1 MPRKMKSSAP
11 KNEVVT
17 EDVKPVVE
25 ATTEQETSPETV
37 ASSLMDD
44 YATLLS
50 ELTSLRSTVSSLTT
64 QLRALKTRTE
74 RELRQAHKNG
84 KRRKNVNRKPS
95 GFVKPTPISSELARF
110 LGKPKNSEMA
120 RTEVTREINQYIV
133 KNELQDPTNRR
144 RIVPNSELRKLL
156 KIGKNDELT
165 YFNLQRYMSPH
176 FQKASSPS
184 S

>member
-1 MPRKMKSSAP
+1 MKSSAP

-17 EDVKPVVE
+17 EDVKEVQTAEPE
-25 ATTEQETSPETV
+25 QDTTSESARST
-37 ASSLMDD
+37 LMDD

-50 ELTSLRSTVSSLTT
+50 ELTSLRSSISSLTT

-74 RELRQAHKNG
+74 REIRQAHKNG
-84 KRRKNVNRKPS
+84 KRRKNANRKPS

-133 KNELQDPTNRR
+133 KNELQDPENRR
-144 RIVPNSELRKLL
+144 RIIPNTDLRKLL

-176 FQKASSPS
+176 FQKASAPS